1 MKQYF
6 KKAAGILLCV
16 VIAAASAVFTVSAQE
31 DITADPMTFAVNKD
45 TITATTAASNDQ
57 YDYCVVL
64 RKGKNIE
71 YTVNTETA
79 ARYNLTVTAGT
90 ISDKEQVSVSVNDV
104 SQLENVTLAN
114 TGAYGTRNS
123 HEIGSIILAPGKNVI
138 NFSSPEGPN
147 GILIVS
153 FTLTKTGNV
162 YQYHIPTTKPEDV
175 DKFDIGAGSSPIGW
189 YPADNSECIT
199 L

>member
-1 MKQYF
+1 MC
-6 KKAAGILLCV
+6 IRDR
-16 VIAAASAVFTVSAQE
+16 E

-162 YQYHIPTTKPEDV
+162 YQYHICLLYTSRCV
-175 DKFDIGAGSSPIGW
+175 
-189 YPADNSECIT
+189 
-199 L
+199 